1 MRDLHGFREA
11 VRVHRRAVGR
21 TQQQLARSIGLHP
34 DVLSHKL
41 HGRDNALLTMPDVIA
56 IATTLAG
63 WGALVSRADVR
74 DLLELMEVPP
84 HAVPAAAW
92 AAPPLA
98 ALRDGDRAASSRPAP
113 HGPGP
118 RGWSGP
124 AHFGPAH
131 SGPARAEAASRQPR
145 LMPAPLPAPATP
157 LIGRERERA
166 DVAAALATSRL
177 VTLTGAGESGKTRLA
192 LQVARDAAGD
202 FADGVAFV
210 DLSPVSDPAV
220 LATAVA
226 RALGLTPRSA
236 DAAEAHLAEALR
248 HRELLL
254 VLDNLEQLL
263 DEARLLSRLLAAAPA
278 LRLLATSRIPL
289 RLYGEHTLRVPPL
302 HLPEDDSTAA
312 ARDSEAVQLFVTRAQ
327 AVRPDF
333 APGAAE
339 LAAAGA
345 ICTAL
350 DGLPLAIELA
360 AARIRLYS
368 PQALLPLLRSRL
380 ALLTGGPLD
389 LPRRQQTLRATLDWS
404 HDLLPGDLRH
414 LFARLGVFPG
424 PLDAA
429 AAADV
434 SGGQDPVQT
443 LDRLA
448 MLADQGLLEVAA
460 GDTPCFRMLQTV
472 REYSLARLAETG
484 EEDDA
489 RRRHLAHF
497 LTRAVTARADLG
509 GPRQAALLNLLE
521 KAYPN
526 LRGAME
532 YASHRAEQDGTCLDQ
547 GLRLATAVGLMWQRR
562 GSLAEGILQLEKL
575 LALDAAQ
582 GYASSPEIRAHAL
595 LEACA
600 LACFAGDYA
609 RAAELAGH
617 SLAICQPL
625 GDHKGLARAHRFLG
639 ETALAL
645 GDDGAADPHFRQ
657 ELAEA
662 SLAGDLG
669 GQAAACN
676 MLGQTA
682 RHRGDFRGANAVFWR
697 ALRLFRAV
705 NDPDGVSSVL
715 NSLGEVA
722 RDAGQTRRA
731 RRLFGAALRGHYEL
745 GNRRAMA
752 YDLEGFAAAAALD
765 GAGRRAMIYLGAAQS
780 LRDESGGPLP
790 PVEQAILDRIF
801 GPAFAALSPPEREA
815 AYSEGRHESLAA
827 TIERA
832 LGELPSPARE
842 RRMQWAYRLPQRDS
856 RRTCLRLALRWDDG
870 RRLRADPRGEH
881 PPLRLGHG
889 RSRPARPAVQRA
901 HALHLRADPE
911 RRGRR
916 RDRAEVRAFR

>member
-1 MRDLHGFREA
+1 M
-11 VRVHRRAVGR
+11 
-21 TQQQLARSIGLHP
+21 
-34 DVLSHKL
+34 
-41 HGRDNALLTMPDVIA
+41 
-56 IATTLAG
+56 
-63 WGALVSRADVR
+63 
-74 DLLELMEVPP
+74 
-84 HAVPAAAW
+84 
-92 AAPPLA
+92 
-98 ALRDGDRAASSRPAP
+98 
-113 HGPGP
+113 
-118 RGWSGP
+118 
-124 AHFGPAH
+124 
-131 SGPARAEAASRQPR
+131 
-145 LMPAPLPAPATP
+145 
-157 LIGRERERA
+157 
-166 DVAAALATSRL
+166 
-177 VTLTGAGESGKTRLA
+177 
-192 LQVARDAAGD
+192 
-202 FADGVAFV
+202 AFV
-210 DLSPVSDPAV
+210 DLSPVGDPAV

-302 HLPEDDSTAA
+302 HLPADDSTAA

-404 HDLLPGDLRH
+404 HALLPADLRH

-434 SGGQDPVQT
+434 SGGQDPAQT

-532 YASHRAEQDGTCLDQ
+532 YASQRAEQDGTCLDQ
-547 GLRLATAVGLMWQRR
+547 GLRLATAIGLMWQRR

-582 GYASSPEIRAHAL
+582 GYASSPRSGRTPCWRPAHSPASRATMPGLPNSPGIAWR
-595 LEACA
+595 
-600 LACFAGDYA
+600 FASRSA
-609 RAAELAGH
+609 TTRAWPG
-617 SLAICQPL
+617 
-625 GDHKGLARAHRFLG
+625 R
-639 ETALAL
+639 TA
-645 GDDGAADPHFRQ
+645 
-657 ELAEA
+657 
-662 SLAGDLG
+662 
-669 GQAAACN
+669 
-676 MLGQTA
+676 
-682 RHRGDFRGANAVFWR
+682 
-697 ALRLFRAV
+697 
-705 NDPDGVSSVL
+705 SS
-715 NSLGEVA
+715 
-722 RDAGQTRRA
+722 A
-731 RRLFGAALRGHYEL
+731 RRRSRWVMTTRPTRTSGRNWPRRRWPATSAARRPRTTCSARPPGTGATS
-745 GNRRAMA
+745 
-752 YDLEGFAAAAALD
+752 AA
-765 GAGRRAMIYLGAAQS
+765 RTPC
-780 LRDESGGPLP
+780 SGG
-790 PVEQAILDRIF
+790 RC
-801 GPAFAALSPPEREA
+801 GCS
-815 AYSEGRHESLAA
+815 
-827 TIERA
+827 
-832 LGELPSPARE
+832 
-842 RRMQWAYRLPQRDS
+842 
-856 RRTCLRLALRWDDG
+856 
-870 RRLRADPRGEH
+870 
-881 PPLRLGHG
+881 
-889 RSRPARPAVQRA
+889 ARPTT
-901 HALHLRADPE
+901 PT
-911 RRGRR
+911 G
-916 RDRAEVRAFR
+916 